1 MNLKNL
7 KRKADITFYYKK
19 PYDLPG
25 GYLDEICKLVEA
37 GGSVKTQFVRYNLER
52 AYLIAYAM
60 ENEFIIGNS
69 SLKHPR
75 KEFIERIKNITGF
88 DFSNFIERGY
98 TSVRPEYRA
107 MGVGTRL
114 LEGLTKRAGN
124 YKIFSIISE
133 DNKATQKIAIRNN
146 TKKIAV
152 YFSENSSKKMGL
164 WMPEHMIE
172 QGWNLKL

>member
-1 MNLKNL
+1 MNFKNL
-7 KRKADITFYYKK
+7 KGKADIIFYYKK
-19 PYDLPG
+19 PCDLPD
-25 GYLDEICKLVEA
+25 GYMDEIYKLVEA

-60 ENEFIIGNS
+60 ENGVIIGNS

-75 KEFIERIKNITGF
+75 KEFIEKIKNITGF
-88 DFSNFIERGY
+88 DFTNFIERGY

-114 LEGLTKRAGN
+114 LEGLTKRAGD

-133 DNKATQKIAIRNN
+133 DNKATQTIALRNK
-146 TKKIAV
+146 TKKIAT
-152 YFSENSSKKMGL
+152 YFSEKTGKEMGL

-172 QGWNLKL
+172 QKWNINL

>member
-1 MNLKNL
+1 MNFKNL

-19 PYDLPG
+19 PCDLPD
-25 GYLDEICKLVEA
+25 GYMDEICKLVEA

-52 AYLIAYAM
+52 AYLIAYAI
-60 ENEFIIGNS
+60 ENGVIIGNS

-75 KEFIERIKNITGF
+75 KKFIEQIKNITGF
-88 DFSNFIERGY
+88 DFTNYIERGY
-98 TSVRPEYRA
+98 TSVKPEYRA
-107 MGVGTRL
+107 MGLGTRL
-114 LEGLTKRAGN
+114 LEGLTKRAEN

-133 DNKATQKIAIRNN
+133 DNKATQKRALRNN

-152 YFSENSSKKMGL
+152 YFSEKNGKKMGL

-172 QGWNLKL
+172 QEWNLEL